1 LPVDKRPPQW
11 VDPNPR
17 PQQADPK
24 LPPPPDTGI
33 ATGIEVSGVVKV
45 GNEIF
50 VIIKVPTEAT
60 SRYVKVGQRLGNGQV
75 LVKRIDIKP
84 GQDPIVFLE
93 QNGVEIAKVVGEKS
107 VTPDQKSNNIIVRK
121 PGNSNGSNRR

>member
-17 PQQADPK
+17 RQQPGRTV
-24 LPPPPDTGI
+24 PPPPDTGI

-84 GQDPIVFLE
+84 GQDPIVILE

-107 VTPDQKSNNIIVRK
+107 ENPDQKAKNIIVRK
-121 PGNSNGSNRR
+121 PGNSNGSTRR